1 VFKATALTICTIA
14 AVCCA
19 ASGAEAGQTPPLTDV
34 VRKTL
39 EIYFCP
45 TGNRAALRQ
54 YEKSLPVDP
63 QYNKPSGVFVTLSRD
78 GKSRGCW
85 GSVFPEQSNIVKSTV
100 YAALGALTRDYRYK
114 KISRSEFLNLKPQ
127 ITVIRSVEPIRNI
140 SEINPFRDGLMV
152 RSGGKSGVL
161 LPKEAI
167 DAHYQLVQCKVK
179 AGIKPGEPCQLYRLK
194 ADIYE

>member
-1 VFKATALTICTIA
+1 
-14 AVCCA
+14 
-19 ASGAEAGQTPPLTDV
+19 LTDV

-39 EIYFCP
+39 EIYF
-45 TGNRAALRQ
+45 TGGAERTKALR
-54 YEKSLPVDP
+54 EFLKTLPVDP
-63 QYNKPSGVFVTLSRD
+63 QYNKPSGVFVTLSKD

-114 KISRSEFLNLKPQ
+114 KISSSEYLNLKPQ
-127 ITVIRSVEPIRNI
+127 ITVIKVVEPIRNI
-140 SEINPFRDGLMV
+140 SGINPFRDGLMV

-161 LPKEAI
+161 LPREAT
-167 DAHYQLVQCKVK
+167 DAYYQLVQCKVK